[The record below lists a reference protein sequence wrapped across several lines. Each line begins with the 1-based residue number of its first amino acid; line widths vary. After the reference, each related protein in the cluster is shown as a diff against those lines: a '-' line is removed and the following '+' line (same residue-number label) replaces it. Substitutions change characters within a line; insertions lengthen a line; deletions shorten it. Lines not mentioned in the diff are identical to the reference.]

1 MPTNRLNVV
10 ICSFPVGSCYTTITH
25 AQQYSA
31 TYTDLEFYDSSAK
44 SRILT
49 LAPFCWGNTNAQVK
63 SELFSV
69 KNLNF
74 HGSLGSRCLIN
85 KETFHSQV
93 TYIIIKI
100 SYS

>member
-25 AQQYSA
+25 AKQYSA

-49 LAPFCWGNTNAQVK
+49 LAPFVGETQTHK
-63 SELFSV
+63 L
-69 KNLNF
+69 NLNYF
-74 HGSLGSRCLIN
+74 
-85 KETFHSQV
+85 Q
-93 TYIIIKI
+93 
-100 SYS
+100 